1 MLVSAESRP
10 RNLSAWHAGPLLFG
24 DWGTSRLYVLGLA
37 FYFTGHA
44 SPIYLGIMSLIMVAV
59 AWGYT
64 IVCRCFPDGG
74 GVYAAAKKVSPLL
87 AVIAATLLICD
98 FIVTAALSAVEA
110 FHYFGMHGKAM
121 ILASCIGTI
130 FVLGVLNWF
139 GSKAAGRFALLI
151 AIFAIAASAIVGA
164 MCLKLLP
171 DGLAATK
178 WTVPGVDD
186 PWERWTSLVRI
197 VLALAGVEAVA
208 SMTGLMKQPVARTS
222 RRTIW
227 PVLIEVIALNMLFG
241 IAINALPGRLE
252 TTVPDYVRLEL
263 GGVDGT
269 GTKFASDFQPVDAT
283 YTPTP
288 EETANMQEV
297 KEYRSTALRVLAE
310 HVGTTSFGPQTGHV
324 LGIGAGIVFGL
335 LLLSA
340 VNTAI
345 LALVSV
351 FYALGQD
358 KELPQSL
365 TKLNYSG
372 VPWIGLII
380 SVILPAVVLLIV
392 SDDKALGELYAIGVV
407 GAIAINMTCCALNKE
422 LEIKGWERMGLWAIA
437 ILMTAIFLTIV
448 VAKPNAT
455 LFAGVIVGSV
465 LIARYAVKFAEAK
478 KRLAEPLPTP
488 HAGWLAELPS
498 GPVQGLERE
507 SRIMLAARGRANAEY
522 AVDLARKRK
531 AALFAIYVRTLRVLD
546 VTPGQAPR
554 LESDPEAQETLGTVA
569 VIAKRAGVPFV
580 PIYVTSPNIAE
591 EILDY
596 TVTFACDTLII
607 GKSQRGTLARKVGGD
622 VVRQIADT
630 LPEGVS
636 LIARSTDVV
645 QREPAPSLEAPS
657 PAAPPAHD
665 ANKDH
670 KSP

>member
-10 RNLSAWHAGPLLFG
+10 RNLTAWHAGPLLFG

-44 SPIYLGIMSLIMVAV
+44 SPYYLGIMSLIMVAV

-110 FHYFGMHGKAM
+110 FHYFGMHGKTM
-121 ILASCIGTI
+121 ILLSCLGTI
-130 FVLGVLNWF
+130 AVLGVLNWF
-139 GSKAAGRFALLI
+139 GSKAAGRFALI
-151 AIFAIAASAIVGA
+151 IAVFAIFASAVVGA
-164 MCLKLLP
+164 MALKLLP
-171 DGLAATK
+171 AGLSETK
-178 WTVPGVDD
+178 WTVPGVETG
-186 PWERWTSLVRI
+186 WERWTSLVRI

-222 RRTIW
+222 KRTIW

-241 IAINALPGRLE
+241 IALNALPGRLE
-252 TTVPDYVRLEL
+252 TKTPDYIRLEL
-263 GGVDGT
+263 GGVDRT
-269 GTKFASDFQPVDAT
+269 EPKFTSDFKPVDAAT
-283 YTPTP
+283 VVTP
-288 EETANMQEV
+288 EQQANMQEV
-297 KEYRSTALRVLAE
+297 KEYRSTALRVMAE
-310 HVGTTSFGPQTGHV
+310 HVGTTSFSPRVGHIF
-324 LGIGAGIVFGL
+324 GIASGIVFGL

-372 VPWIGLII
+372 VPWVGLVI
-380 SVILPAVVLLIV
+380 SVIAPIAVLLIV

-422 LEIKGWERMGLWAIA
+422 LAIKKWERIGLWVIA
-437 ILMTAIFLTIV
+437 VLMSAIFITIV
-448 VAKPNAT
+448 IAKPNAT
-455 LFAGVIVGSV
+455 LFASVIVGSV
-465 LIARYAVKFAEAK
+465 LVARFFVKKIEANK
-478 KRLAEPLPTP
+478 LLSQPLPTP
-488 HAGWLAELPS
+488 QAGWLAELPT
-498 GPVQGLERE
+498 GPVQGLDRE
-507 SRIMLAARGRANAEY
+507 ARIMLAARGRANAEY

-546 VTPGQAPR
+546 VTPGQSPR
-554 LESDPEAQETLGTVA
+554 IETDPEAQETLGTVA

-580 PIYVTSPNIAE
+580 PIYVTSPNVAE

-596 TVTFACDTLII
+596 TVTFACDTLIM
-607 GKSQRGTLARKVGGD
+607 GKSQRGTLARTVGGD
-622 VVRQIADT
+622 VISQIAKA
-630 LPEGVS
+630 LPPGV
-636 LIARSTDVV
+636 AMETRSTDGPTPVID
-645 QREPAPSLEAPS
+645 PT
-657 PAAPPAHD
+657 PPPGQPGNPPQA
-665 ANKDH
+665 
-670 KSP
+670 S

>member
-10 RNLSAWHAGPLLFG
+10 RNLTAWHAGPLLFG

-64 IVCRCFPDGG
+64 IVCRSFPDGG

-121 ILASCIGTI
+121 ILLSCIGTI
-130 FVLGVLNWF
+130 AVLGVLNWF
-139 GSKAAGRFALLI
+139 GSKAAGRFALII
-151 AIFAIAASAIVGA
+151 AVFAIIASAIIGA

-171 DGLAATK
+171 EGLAKTS
-178 WTVPGVDD
+178 WTVPGVETT
-186 PWERWTSLVRI
+186 WERWTSLVRI

-222 RRTIW
+222 KRTIW
-227 PVLIEVIALNMLFG
+227 PVLIEVIVLNMLFG

-252 TTVPDYVRLEL
+252 TTVPDYIRLEH
-263 GGVDGT
+263 GGLTQSDP
-269 GTKFASDFQPVDAT
+269 KFTSDFRPLDPTVVV
-283 YTPTP
+283 TP
-288 EETANMQEV
+288 EQQQNLGEV

-310 HVGTTSFGPQTGHV
+310 HVGTTTFSPSVGHIFG
-324 LGIGAGIVFGL
+324 ISAGIVFGL

-358 KELPQSL
+358 KELPQGL

-380 SVILPAVVLLIV
+380 SVIAPILVLLVV

-422 LEIKGWERMGLWAIA
+422 LEIKQWERLGLWAIA
-437 ILMTAIFLTIV
+437 VLMTAIFFTIV

-465 LIARYAVKFAEAK
+465 LVARFVVKRAEAK
-478 KRLAEPLPTP
+478 KLLAEPLPTP
-488 HAGWLAELPS
+488 QAGWLAELPT

-546 VTPGQAPR
+546 VTPGQSPR
-554 LESDPEAQETLGTVA
+554 LENDPEAQETLGTVA
-569 VIAKRAGVPFV
+569 VIAKKAGVPFV

-622 VVRQIADT
+622 VVSEIAKA
-630 LPEGVS
+630 LPQGVA
-636 LIARSTDVV
+636 LETRNTDGVPRRGEIAL
-645 QREPAPSLEAPS
+645 APKASE
-657 PAAPPAHD
+657 
-665 ANKDH
+665 
-670 KSP
+670 